1 MFLTLN
7 SFTHVRYVD
16 LGEEDDWTTAQAG
29 QSDDED
35 EETEGKKRK
44 KGDKKSPTAAK
55 KAKPADKKDRQR
67 LANMFAKNAAAA
79 AGGLKRKTADTGAPA
94 PAQDADALLE
104 DILAGVGSGDAPA
117 PAFRPSAKVVP
128 TNQFRR
134 PEPGA
139 ALPSVAA
146 TPATV
151 MNPTMVTPSAPRT
164 APTSAGKGV
173 TWGENKTKA
182 ANEDEYF
189 IPPPLSPP
197 SSQRDD
203 DDTALP
209 PMDDDAMEEDDE
221 PPSPGAAAAAA
232 KKGKSPAGILKP
244 TSAAVVS
251 DAPEARA
258 VTAAG
263 VAVGTKV
270 PAAPS
275 ASDAYA
281 SMMADDDGEVT
292 YDIAPATIAD
302 GSLPLDTDESL
313 PFYLLDAH
321 EDINSPGKVFLFG
334 RVPVT
339 AAEVNGETVS
349 ACAVV
354 SNMQRCMFVVP
365 KPEVF
370 EDNENEIS
378 ELEEAALIAARD
390 AEANKDDAD
399 KATVAKKAKGALL
412 RCLQGRAGD
421 VKGEIRDMLLARGIE
436 QFSMKPVKR
445 LYCFEREDIPRGAQY
460 VLKVRYPALNAPL
473 PADLKGNNFVCVL
486 GTQTGVLEHLMIKSR
501 VMGPSW
507 LALKGAAAV
516 PQAQQASW
524 CKLEVNI
531 AGAHKSVRQ
540 TRSDAPTRDPPK
552 LTVAALNLKTVVN
565 HRQNVNEIASASVV
579 YVRDVR
585 ADAATSTAVLQD
597 VNKVRHFSCV
607 RRLDGVSMPPGWD
620 QLVSHE
626 NTHNPAARRSK
637 SIVLSSQTS
646 ERGLLSF
653 LLARLQQLDADVIVG
668 HNIAGFDLDVLLHRL
683 QSNKVP
689 LWSRIGRLKR
699 TRFPNLNGSGG
710 GGYGGGASIGAMSC
724 VAGRLL
730 ADTYLASREFIKEV
744 SYTLTSLAQN
754 QLKMTRHEIPSA
766 DIPGKF
772 STAPNLL
779 SLTKATEHD
788 AWLSLGLLFHLSVI
802 PLSKQLSNI
811 AGITWSKT
819 LQHTRAARVE
829 HLLLHEFHARKYL
842 LPDKLSAKERKHGR
856 GGGGEDDMG
865 DGEIKTS
872 GKKKGGP
879 AYAGGLVL
887 EPKKG
892 LYDKYVLMLDF
903 NSLYPSIIQEYD
915 ICFTTVNRPKL
926 DPADL
931 DAPAPPVQLPEPPPG
946 GPGGPN
952 AAVLP
957 QVIRKLV
964 QRRKDVKNI
973 LKTERNPA
981 VREQLDIRQLAFKLT
996 ANSMYGCLGF
1006 AASRFYAK
1014 PLAELTTLQ
1023 GREILQ
1029 STVDLAQGTLGLD
1042 VVYGDTDSIMVN
1054 TNSNNLSEVMQI
1066 GQSVK
1071 KEVNK
1076 RYRLLEIE
1084 IDGVYKSMLLLK
1096 KKKYAALKVE
1106 HGIDGAITTVME
1118 QKGLDIVRRDWSLI
1132 AKAQGNRALD
1142 LILSGR
1148 PAEDVVEDI
1157 HESLRKCREDL
1168 IAGAVTMDQFVITKQ
1183 LTKRPEDYPDA
1194 SSQAHV
1200 QVALRLRAAGKH
1212 EGTNQGETVP
1222 YVIAVKTDASGEDI
1236 ASGKCG
1242 TSGGK
1247 GLADRAFHPDEV
1259 TAEGSGL
1266 KLDLH
1271 YYLTQQVHPVVS
1283 RLCQPIEG
1291 TDAARIADCLGLD
1304 PSKFHHQVVQNSSGG
1319 DDDDFL
1325 NAGSALDDEER
1336 FKSCTPL
1343 TLKTKAGK
1351 FDFPGV
1357 TAILKGQ
1364 VDGNAALAPPPA
1376 KPEDSAKENAGD
1388 ANATAQ
1394 AQVTKSPVVTA
1405 VRPLSGHALA
1415 NQVRLAVRQATME
1428 YYASPLRSDDELAPA
1443 ETRNVSLRVA
1453 GEGTGGNVEPG
1464 TLPGDPKLQGIMSKM
1479 TSEASLYTQLVHFRR
1494 LLSVPDALQ
1503 RMPEKERDAA
1513 RARVPPATAEAL
1525 RLAVDA
1531 VDETLERSAYRWI
1544 NLRELYGVAG
1554 IA

>member
-1 MFLTLN
+1 
-7 SFTHVRYVD
+7 
-16 LGEEDDWTTAQAG
+16 
-29 QSDDED
+29 
-35 EETEGKKRK
+35 
-44 KGDKKSPTAAK
+44 
-55 KAKPADKKDRQR
+55 
-67 LANMFAKNAAAA
+67 MFAKNAAAA
-79 AGGLKRKTADTGAPA
+79 AGGVKRNRPEKEAKQPDANA
-94 PAQDADALLE
+94 MDADDLLE
-104 DILAGVGSGDAPA
+104 SILAGVGGDDAPA
-117 PAFRPSAKVVP
+117 RPAPRAAPAAFPA
-128 TNQFRR
+128 NQFRR
-134 PEPGA
+134 PAPA
-139 ALPSVAA
+139 QPPSVAP
-146 TPATV
+146 TPAATV
-151 MNPTMVTPSAPRT
+151 PSVVTPAAPR
-164 APTSAGKGV
+164 AAGPPSAGKATPRV
-173 TWGENKTKA
+173 TFAEPGPQTGSA
-182 ANEDEYF
+182 GPGDEYF

-203 DDTALP
+203 EKGDA
-209 PMDDDAMEEDDE
+209 PMPAGEDEDDAMDEDE

-232 KKGKSPAGILKP
+232 KKAKASPPGILKP
-244 TSAAVVS
+244 TSEAAEGP
-251 DAPEARA
+251 APVRA
-258 VTAAG
+258 VTSAG

-281 SMMADDDGEVT
+281 SLMADDAGEVAE
-292 YDIAPATIAD
+292 DVAPATIAD
-302 GSLPLDTDESL
+302 GSLPLDVDDSL

-334 RVPVT
+334 RVPVD
-339 AAEVNGETVS
+339 ASVANGETVS

-354 SNMQRCMFVVP
+354 HNMQRCVFVVP
-365 KPEVF
+365 RPEAF
-370 EDNENEIS
+370 ADPENEIS
-378 ELEEAALIAARD
+378 DLEDAAALAARAAD
-390 AEANKDDAD
+390 AAKDDEAL
-399 KATVAKKAKGALL
+399 AAAAKKAKGALL
-412 RCLQGRAGD
+412 RCLQGRAAE
-421 VKGEIRDMLLARGIE
+421 VKGEVRDVLLARGIE
-436 QFSMKPVKR
+436 NFSMKPVKR
-445 LYCFEREDIPRGAQY
+445 SYCFERGDIPRGAQY
-460 VLKVRYPALNAPL
+460 VLKVKYPALAAPL
-473 PADLKGNNFVCVL
+473 PSDLRGAHFVCAL
-486 GTQTGVLEHLMIKSR
+486 GTQTGMLEHLMVKSR

-507 LALKGAAAV
+507 LALKGANRVSSAS
-516 PQAQQASW
+516 QASW
-524 CKLEVNI
+524 CKLEVNV
-531 AGAHKSVRQ
+531 AGAHKAVRAP
-540 TRSDAPTRDPPK
+540 RGDAPSRDPPL

-565 HRQNVNEIASASVV
+565 HRANVNEIASASVV

-585 ADAATSTAVLQD
+585 ADSATPTATLRD

-620 QLVSHE
+620 QMVRNE
-626 NTHNPAARRSK
+626 NDTNPAARRTK
-637 SIVLSSQTS
+637 SVVLSSQTS

-683 QSNKVP
+683 QANKVP
-689 LWSRIGRLKR
+689 HWSRVGRLKR
-699 TRFPNLNGSGG
+699 TRFPNLNGGG
-710 GGYGGGASIGAMSC
+710 GGGGGGGASLGAMSC

-754 QLKMTRHEIPSA
+754 QLKMTRHDVPSA
-766 DIPGKF
+766 EIPGKF
-772 STAPNLL
+772 GTAANLL
-779 SLTKATEHD
+779 SLVKATEND
-788 AWLSLGLLFHLSVI
+788 AWLSLGLLFHLSVL
-802 PLSKQLSNI
+802 PLSRQLSNI
-811 AGITWSKT
+811 AGVTWSKT

-856 GGGGEDDMG
+856 GAHADDVSDEDGGEV
-865 DGEIKTS
+865 KA

-915 ICFTTVNRPKL
+915 ICFTTVDKPKP
-926 DPADL
+926 DPADP
-931 DAPAPPVQLPEPPPG
+931 DAPPPPVSLPEPPAG

-964 QRRKDVKNI
+964 QRRKDVKNL
-973 LKTERNPA
+973 LKSERNPA

-1029 STVDLAQGTLGLD
+1029 STVDLAQGLGFE
-1042 VVYGDTDSIMVN
+1042 VVYGDTDSIMIN
-1054 TNSNNLSEVMQI
+1054 TNSNNLQEVMTV
-1066 GQSVK
+1066 GTTVK

-1076 RYRLLEIE
+1076 KYRLLEIE

-1106 HGIDGAITTVME
+1106 HGVDGQITTVME

-1157 HESLRKCREDL
+1157 HESLRRCRAEL
-1168 IAGAVTMDQFVITKQ
+1168 VAGAVTMDQFVITKQ

-1194 SSQAHV
+1194 ANQAHV

-1236 ASGKCG
+1236 AAGKCG
-1242 TSGGK
+1242 AAGGK
-1247 GLADRAFHPDEV
+1247 GLADRAYHPDEV

-1271 YYLTQQVHPVVS
+1271 YYLSQQVHPVVS

-1304 PSKFHHQVVQNSSGG
+1304 PSKFHHQIVHAAAGG

-1336 FKSCTPL
+1336 FRRCAPL
-1343 TLKTKAGK
+1343 RLKTEAGA

-1357 TAILKGQ
+1357 AAILAGK
-1364 VDGNAALAPPPA
+1364 VDGDAALAPPPKKEEEGA
-1376 KPEDSAKENAGD
+1376 AKENAGETL
-1388 ANATAQ
+1388 NAAAAAPPAKAAETLSSSR
-1394 AQVTKSPVVTA
+1394 K
-1405 VRPLSGHALA
+1405 PLSGHALA
-1415 NQVRLAVRQATME
+1415 NQVRLAVRAACMD
-1428 YYASPLRSDDELAPA
+1428 YYATPLRSDDELAPA

-1453 GEGTGGNVEPG
+1453 GEGAGEHAEPG
-1464 TLPGDPKLQGIMSKM
+1464 TLPGDPKLQGVMSKVV
-1479 TSEASLYTQLVHFRR
+1479 SEASLYTQLVHFRR
-1494 LLSVPDALQ
+1494 LLDFRGALA
-1503 RMPEKERDAA
+1503 RMPPKDRDAA
-1513 RARVPPATAEAL
+1513 RMRMDKAPDVCAAL
-1525 RLAVDA
+1525 DAAASELEKTLA
-1531 VDETLERSAYRWI
+1531 RSAYRWV
-1544 NLRELYGVAG
+1544 NMRTLFGAAG
-1554 IA
+1554 MA

>member
-1 MFLTLN
+1 
-7 SFTHVRYVD
+7 
-16 LGEEDDWTTAQAG
+16 
-29 QSDDED
+29 
-35 EETEGKKRK
+35 
-44 KGDKKSPTAAK
+44 
-55 KAKPADKKDRQR
+55 
-67 LANMFAKNAAAA
+67 
-79 AGGLKRKTADTGAPA
+79 
-94 PAQDADALLE
+94 
-104 DILAGVGSGDAPA
+104 
-117 PAFRPSAKVVP
+117 
-128 TNQFRR
+128 
-134 PEPGA
+134 
-139 ALPSVAA
+139 
-146 TPATV
+146 
-151 MNPTMVTPSAPRT
+151 
-164 APTSAGKGV
+164 
-173 TWGENKTKA
+173 
-182 ANEDEYF
+182 
-189 IPPPLSPP
+189 
-197 SSQRDD
+197 
-203 DDTALP
+203 
-209 PMDDDAMEEDDE
+209 
-221 PPSPGAAAAAA
+221 
-232 KKGKSPAGILKP
+232 
-244 TSAAVVS
+244 
-251 DAPEARA
+251 
-258 VTAAG
+258 
-263 VAVGTKV
+263 
-270 PAAPS
+270 
-275 ASDAYA
+275 
-281 SMMADDDGEVT
+281 
-292 YDIAPATIAD
+292 
-302 GSLPLDTDESL
+302 
-313 PFYLLDAH
+313 
-321 EDINSPGKVFLFG
+321 
-334 RVPVT
+334 
-339 AAEVNGETVS
+339 
-349 ACAVV
+349 
-354 SNMQRCMFVVP
+354 
-365 KPEVF
+365 
-370 EDNENEIS
+370 
-378 ELEEAALIAARD
+378 
-390 AEANKDDAD
+390 
-399 KATVAKKAKGALL
+399 
-412 RCLQGRAGD
+412 
-421 VKGEIRDMLLARGIE
+421 MLLARGIE

-1247 GLADRAFHPDEV
+1247 GLADRAYHPDAKPLAELTTLQGREILQSTVDLAQGTLGLDVVYGDTDSIMVNTNSNNLSEVMQIGQSVKKEVNKRYRLLEIEIDGVYKSMLLLKKKKYAALKVEHGIDGAITTVMEQKGLDIVRRDWSLIAKAQGNRALDLILSGRPAEDVVEDIHESLRKCREDLIAGAVTMDQFVITKQLTKRPEDYPDASSQAHVQVALRLRAAGKHEGTNQGETVPYVIAVKTDASGEDIASGKCGTSGGKGLADRAYHPDEV

>member
-1 MFLTLN
+1 
-7 SFTHVRYVD
+7 
-16 LGEEDDWTTAQAG
+16 
-29 QSDDED
+29 
-35 EETEGKKRK
+35 
-44 KGDKKSPTAAK
+44 
-55 KAKPADKKDRQR
+55 
-67 LANMFAKNAAAA
+67 MFAKNAAAA
-79 AGGLKRKTADTGAPA
+79 AGGVKRNRPSEAKQPEAGAM
-94 PAQDADALLE
+94 DADDLLE
-104 DILAGVGSGDAPA
+104 SILAGVGGDDAPA
-117 PAFRPSAKVVP
+117 RPTTRPAPAAFPA
-128 TNQFRR
+128 NQFRR
-134 PEPGA
+134 PTPA
-139 ALPSVAA
+139 QPPSVAP
-146 TPATV
+146 TPAATV
-151 MNPTMVTPSAPRT
+151 PAVVTPAAPRAAG
-164 APTSAGKGV
+164 APASAGKATPRV
-173 TWGENKTKA
+173 TFAEPSA
-182 ANEDEYF
+182 AAGDEYF

-197 SSQRDD
+197 GSQRDD
-203 DDTALP
+203 AKGDA
-209 PMDDDAMEEDDE
+209 PMPADEDDAMDEDE

-232 KKGKSPAGILKP
+232 RKASPPGILKP
-244 TSAAVVS
+244 TSDAAE
-251 DAPEARA
+251 APARA
-258 VTAAG
+258 VTSAG
-263 VAVGTKV
+263 AAVGTKV

-281 SMMADDDGEVT
+281 SLMADDTGEVAE
-292 YDIAPATIAD
+292 DVAPATIAD
-302 GSLPLDTDESL
+302 GSLPLDVDDSL

-334 RVPVT
+334 RVPVD
-339 AAEVNGETVS
+339 AAQANGETVS

-354 SNMQRCMFVVP
+354 HNMQRCVFFVP
-365 KPEVF
+365 RPEAF
-370 EDNENEIS
+370 ADPENEIS
-378 ELEEAALIAARD
+378 DLEDAAARAARAAAAAAGD
-390 AEANKDDAD
+390 EALA
-399 KATVAKKAKGALL
+399 AAAKKAKGALL
-412 RCLQGRAGD
+412 RCLQGRAAE
-421 VKGEIRDMLLARGIE
+421 VKGEVRDMLLARGIE
-436 QFSMKPVKR
+436 TFSMKPVKR
-445 LYCFEREDIPRGAQY
+445 SYCFEREDIPRGAQY
-460 VLKVRYPALNAPL
+460 VLKVRYPALAAPL
-473 PADLKGNNFVCVL
+473 PADTRGASFVCAL
-486 GTQTGVLEHLMIKSR
+486 GTQTGALEHLMVKSR

-507 LALKGAAAV
+507 LALKGATSV
-516 PQAQQASW
+516 PSASQASW
-524 CKLEVNI
+524 CTLEVNV
-531 AGAHKSVRQ
+531 AGAHKSVR
-540 TRSDAPTRDPPK
+540 APRAEAPSRDPPR

-565 HRQNVNEIASASVV
+565 HRLNVNEIASASVV

-585 ADAATSTAVLQD
+585 LDAATPTATLQD
-597 VNKVRHFSCV
+597 VNRVRHFSAV

-620 QLVSHE
+620 AVAAHE
-626 NTHNPAARRSK
+626 NANNPAARRTK
-637 SIVLSSQTS
+637 SVVLSSQTS

-683 QSNKVP
+683 QANKVP
-689 LWSRIGRLKR
+689 HWSRVGRLKR
-699 TRFPNLNGSGG
+699 TRFPNLNGGG
-710 GGYGGGASIGAMSC
+710 GGGFGGGASLGAMSC

-754 QLKMTRHEIPSA
+754 QLKMTRHEVPSA
-766 DIPGKF
+766 EIPAKF
-772 STAPNLL
+772 GTAASLL

-788 AWLSLGLLFHLSVI
+788 AWLSLGLLFHLSVL
-802 PLSKQLSNI
+802 PLSRQLSNI
-811 AGITWSKT
+811 AGVTWSKT

-829 HLLLHEFHARKYL
+829 HLLLHEFHARKFL

-856 GGGGEDDMG
+856 GARADAEDEDGGEV
-865 DGEIKTS
+865 KA

-915 ICFTTVNRPKL
+915 ICFTTVARPKP
-926 DPADL
+926 DPADP
-931 DAPAPPVQLPEPPPG
+931 DAAPPPVSLPEPPAG

-964 QRRKDVKNI
+964 QRRRDVKNL
-973 LKTERNPA
+973 LKSERNPA

-1042 VVYGDTDSIMVN
+1042 VVYGDTDSIMIN
-1054 TNSNNLSEVMQI
+1054 TNSNNLQEVMSV
-1066 GQSVK
+1066 GTAVK

-1106 HGIDGAITTVME
+1106 HGVDGQITTVME

-1168 IAGAVTMDQFVITKQ
+1168 VAGAVTMDQFVITKQ

-1194 SSQAHV
+1194 ANQAHV

-1236 ASGKCG
+1236 AAGKCG
-1242 TSGGK
+1242 AAGGK
-1247 GLADRAFHPDEV
+1247 GLADRAYHPDEV

-1304 PSKFHHQVVQNSSGG
+1304 PSKFHHQVAHAAGAG

-1336 FKSCTPL
+1336 FRRCAPL
-1343 TLKTKAGK
+1343 RLKTQAGA

-1357 TAILKGQ
+1357 AAILAGK
-1364 VDGNAALAPPPA
+1364 VDGDAALAPPPKDA
-1376 KPEDSAKENAGD
+1376 GDAKENAAA
-1388 ANATAQ
+1388 ANADA
-1394 AQVTKSPVVTA
+1394 AAPAPAKAADASSSA
-1405 VRPLSGHALA
+1405 RPLSGHALA
-1415 NQVRLAVRQATME
+1415 NQVRLAVRAATME
-1428 YYASPLRSDDELAPA
+1428 YYATPLRSDDELAPA

-1453 GEGTGGNVEPG
+1453 SEGAGEPAEPG
-1464 TLPGDPKLQGIMSKM
+1464 TLPGDPKLAGVMSKVV
-1479 TSEASLYTQLVHFRR
+1479 SEASLYTQLVHFRR
-1494 LLSVPDALQ
+1494 LLCVPDALA
-1503 RMPEKERDAA
+1503 RLPEKERDAA

-1525 RLAVDA
+1525 RLAVAA

-1544 NLRELYGVAG
+1544 NLRELYGAAGVA
-1554 IA
+1554 